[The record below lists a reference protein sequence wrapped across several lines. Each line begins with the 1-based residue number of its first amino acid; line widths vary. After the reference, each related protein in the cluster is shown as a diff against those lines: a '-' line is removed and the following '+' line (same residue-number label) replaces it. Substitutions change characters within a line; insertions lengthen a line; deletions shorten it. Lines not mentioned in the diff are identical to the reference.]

1 MNDIPQKEKDLRKIK
16 RTFTLVWSG
25 CLFIIILPLI
35 SFIVSI
41 YLNSYLNLP
50 NVVFYPLNI
59 IIGLLFLLIGFFWAG
74 WSNIELYKTGK
85 GTAVPL
91 KHTQT
96 TILVL
101 KGPYK
106 YTRNPMVFGY
116 ILIWVGLGFFFNSYV
131 ILIGFSSIVL
141 VFLIIFIKSWEE
153 KDLERRFGQSYLDYK
168 KRVSMIIPLPPRK
181 Y

>member
-1 MNDIPQKEKDLRKIK
+1 MNDIPQNEKVSKNLK
-16 RTFTLVWSG
+16 RIFTLVWSG
-25 CLFIIILPLI
+25 CLFIIILSVF

-59 IIGLLFLLIGFFWAG
+59 IIGPLFLLIGFLWAG
-74 WSNIELYKTGK
+74 WSNVELYKTGK

-91 KHTQT
+91 KQTQT

-116 ILIWVGLGFFFNSYV
+116 ILIWVSLGFVFNSYV
-131 ILIGFSSIVL
+131 
-141 VFLIIFIKSWEE
+141 
-153 KDLERRFGQSYLDYK
+153 
-168 KRVSMIIPLPPRK
+168 
-181 Y
+181 